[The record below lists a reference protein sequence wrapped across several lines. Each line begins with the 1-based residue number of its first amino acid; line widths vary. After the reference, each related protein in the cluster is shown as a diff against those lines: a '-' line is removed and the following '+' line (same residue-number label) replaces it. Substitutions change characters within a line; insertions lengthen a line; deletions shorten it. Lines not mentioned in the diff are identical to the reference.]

1 MTHRDEYVEFVTPR
15 LGRLR
20 ALAYQLS
27 GDWHGADDLVQ
38 ITLTKTLLNW
48 RRVREATDID
58 MYVRAILVKAFLTE
72 RTLGWSRVRLLAA
85 IPERPAPPRDGVEDR
100 ALVRAALARLPQR
113 QRAVVVLRFLC
124 DLSVAETAEILDCSP
139 GTVKSQT
146 HHALVALRGVLG
158 EHAITVTGKE
168 LT

>member
-1 MTHRDEYVEFVTPR
+1 MTPRDEYVEFVTPR

-48 RRVREATDID
+48 RRVRDAADID
-58 MYVRAILVKAFLTE
+58 TYVRAILVKAFLTE
-72 RTLGWSRVRLLAA
+72 RTLGWARVRLLAA
-85 IPERPAPPRDGVEDR
+85 VPDKPAPPGDGVEDR
-100 ALVRAALARLPQR
+100 ALVRAALARLPKR
-113 QRAVVVLRFLC
+113 QRAVVALRFLC

-146 HHALVALRGVLG
+146 HHALVALRGALAGRAVT
-158 EHAITVTGKE
+158 ITGRE
-168 LT
+168 S

>member
-85 IPERPAPPRDGVEDR
+85 IPERPAPPSWAV
-100 ALVRAALARLPQR
+100 AWARR
-113 QRAVVVLRFLC
+113 R
-124 DLSVAETAEILDCSP
+124 
-139 GTVKSQT
+139 
-146 HHALVALRGVLG
+146 LRGRGLG
-158 EHAITVTGKE
+158 CSGFGGREPEGPLDAATAGRAGGGDEQRGNGTA
-168 LT
+168 